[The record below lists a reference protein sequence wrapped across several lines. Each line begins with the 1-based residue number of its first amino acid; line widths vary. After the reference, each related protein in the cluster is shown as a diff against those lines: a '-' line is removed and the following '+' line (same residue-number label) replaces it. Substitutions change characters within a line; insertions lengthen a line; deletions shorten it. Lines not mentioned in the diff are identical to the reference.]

1 VTPDPPALDDI
12 LGGWLDRDELIHL
25 HSVRNQ
31 WGQAH
36 VNADLTSLSWLAI
49 PPYTVG
55 YHTGVLRVD
64 GRVCAAERFRWAP
77 WGVDREAAYDDLV
90 VRSTVS
96 MAYEAT
102 RVVWR
107 IEVSNASDRPRQV
120 ALSQDLFA
128 AVAHS
133 EVDWGWTY
141 GTPWSRGNYHDFH
154 ATERIRAETT
164 AQEPREAQLLPVG
177 ARPLRLGRPR
187 LPGIQRD
194 EDGDAML
201 IESALPDHST
211 ADVARDRL
219 PAVIGSVSEV
229 ALVSPT
235 GERTVVCGPYVLAS
249 DDAEWRVSPVVIEAG
264 TQVDIT
270 VVVADADQTGVI
282 LTHGNHADSLQV
294 GLRSGRPWLTIGG
307 EHVEAPHE
315 ISVGEIRLSVAVGDR
330 SASLCVDGTEVA
342 RTTEWW
348 RSGRWRAS
356 VERGVVVIDD
366 SDSPA
371 HAAYSVAPSPSQLT
385 VEDGRAVVQ
394 WQLSIEPGTS
404 HTVWVALELG
414 TDRAAIVKRA
424 QETAQHGQAELLA
437 VADRW
442 RRLWLNTFVSGNDD
456 HSGYLPVLETERT
469 GLARTYYTGILL
481 ALYLRNTGVSGLGPV
496 FLTGGPRLG
505 PTTTFFWDI
514 SEWARTASMLEPVG
528 IRAWIVAA
536 LRQPYDRSHSFDTRH
551 LLPVGNHYTANDYAL
566 FRCIQ
571 AYVGVTGDVGLLAEQ
586 AGSRTVI
593 DHLRQMAIQPDSARA
608 GYAGGIL
615 IDFGD
620 DPWELLECVPNYRHA
635 VVAFNAASVGMLRE
649 LAWLED
655 LLERPDEATALTARA
670 DELATAV
677 RGQYAGDGRWRIAH
691 PAGNDVIGHCLDF
704 QLVAAEM
711 ADDLEATVADELAD
725 FVENVLIDGD
735 WMHAL
740 APDDPIAP
748 FADRPDHGASGAFAG
763 WPGATAYGLVQL
775 GRTDAAADFL
785 GRLHRATS
793 GAVWGQAVELISG
806 GRYRVAERGA
816 SNRESSAGVA
826 ATEAIIAGLFGIKA
840 AIRSLEVPEGGTANR
855 FGTLRGVRAVGFDL
869 PATSDD
875 WRETVRTSLTGNGPG
890 RSLGTDR

>member
-1 VTPDPPALDDI
+1 VTPGLPALDDV
-12 LGGWLDRDELIHL
+12 LGGWLDRDELVHL
-25 HSVRNQ
+25 HSLRNQ

-49 PPYTVG
+49 PPYAVG

-64 GRVCAAERFRWAP
+64 GHVCPAQRFRWAP

-90 VRSTVS
+90 IRSTAS

-102 RVVWR
+102 RVLWR
-107 IEVSNASDRPRQV
+107 IKVSNTSDRIRQV
-120 ALSQDLFA
+120 ALAQELLA

-154 ATERIRAETT
+154 ATERIRAETI
-164 AQEPREAQLLPVG
+164 AQEPREAQLLPAD

-187 LPGIQRD
+187 PPGIQRD

-201 IESALPDHST
+201 IGSALPDHST
-211 ADVARDRL
+211 TDVDRDRL

-229 ALVSPT
+229 ALVSPG
-235 GERTVVCGPYVLAS
+235 GERTAVDGPWVLAS
-249 DDAEWRVSPVVIEAG
+249 DDAEWRLPPVVIEAG
-264 TQVDIT
+264 TRLDVD
-270 VVVADADQTGVI
+270 VVLADPAQTGVI

-307 EHVEAPHE
+307 EHVEAARE
-315 ISVGEIRLSVAVGDR
+315 IAAGAFRLSVTVGDR
-330 SASLCVDGTEVA
+330 SASLSVDGTELG

-356 VERGVVVIDD
+356 EEGGVVVIDD
-366 SDSPA
+366 TRSPG
-371 HAAYSVAPSPSQLT
+371 HAAYAVAPTPSQLT
-385 VEDGRAVVQ
+385 AEDGRAIAE
-394 WQLSIEPGTS
+394 WQLSIEPGAS
-404 HTVWVALELG
+404 QTVWVALELG
-414 TDRAAIVKRA
+414 VDRAAVVNRA
-424 QETAQHGQAELLA
+424 ADAARDGQAALAA

-442 RRLWLNTFVSGNDD
+442 RRLWLNAFMPGNDD
-456 HSGYLPVLETERT
+456 HSGYLPVLETQRA

-505 PTTTFFWDI
+505 PTTTFFWDHA
-514 SEWARTASMLEPVG
+514 EWARTASMLEPVG
-528 IRAWIVAA
+528 MRAWILAA
-536 LRQPYDRSHSFDTRH
+536 LAQPYDRSHSFDTRH
-551 LLPVGNHYTANDYAL
+551 LLPVGNHYAANDYAL

-571 AYVGVTGDVGLLAEQ
+571 AYVGVTGDVAFLAEH
-586 AGSRTVI
+586 AGARTVI
-593 DHLRQMAIQPDSARA
+593 DHLRHIAVPPDSARA
-608 GYAGGIL
+608 AYAGGIL
-615 IDFGD
+615 VDFGD

-635 VVAFNAASVGMLRE
+635 VVAFNAASVGMLRA
-649 LAWLED
+649 LAWLERQ
-655 LLERPDEATALTARA
+655 LERPDEATALTARA
-670 DELATAV
+670 AELTTAV
-677 RGQYAGDGRWRIAH
+677 RGQYAGGGRWRIAY

-711 ADDLEATVADELAD
+711 ADGLEAKVADELAD

-775 GRTDAAADFL
+775 GRTDAAAVFL
-785 GRLHRATS
+785 ARLHRATS
-793 GAVWGQAVELISG
+793 GALWGQAVEAIG
-806 GRYRVAERGA
+806 AGRYRVAERGA

-826 ATEAIIAGLFGIKA
+826 ATEAVIAGLFGIKA
-840 AIRSLEVPEGGTANR
+840 DIRSIEAPQGVTATR
-855 FGTLRGVRAVGFDL
+855 FGTLRGVRAIGFDL
-869 PATSDD
+869 PAASDN
-875 WRETVRTSLTGNGPG
+875 WREAMRSSLSGNSHA
-890 RSLGTDR
+890 RSHRGNR

>member
-1 VTPDPPALDDI
+1 VTPGLPALDDI
-12 LGGWLDRDELIHL
+12 LGGWLDADELVHL
-25 HSVRNQ
+25 HSLRNQ

-36 VNADLTSLSWLAI
+36 VNPDLTSLSWLAI

-64 GRVCAAERFRWAP
+64 GHVTAAQRSRWAP
-77 WGVDREAAYDDLV
+77 WGVDREAAFDDLV
-90 VRSTVS
+90 VRTTVS

-102 RVVWR
+102 RILWR
-107 IEVSNASDRPRQV
+107 IEVSNTSDRVRQV
-120 ALSQDLFA
+120 DLAQDLQA

-154 ATERIRAETT
+154 ATERIRAEAI
-164 AQEPREAQLLPVG
+164 AQEPRETQLLPTD
-177 ARPLRLGRPR
+177 ARPLRLGRAR

-211 ADVARDRL
+211 TDVARDRM
-219 PAVIGSVSEV
+219 PAVLGSVAEV
-229 ALVSPT
+229 AVVSPS
-235 GERTVVCGPYVLAS
+235 GKRTAVVGPYVLDSAE
-249 DDAEWRVSPVVIEAG
+249 AEWRLPPVVIEG
-264 TQVDIT
+264 GMRLDVD
-270 VVVADADQTGVI
+270 VVLADPAQTGAI
-282 LTHGNHADSLQV
+282 LTHGNHGDSLQI
-294 GLRSGRPWLTIGG
+294 GLRAGRPWLTIGG
-307 EHVEAPHE
+307 EHVEAAHE
-315 ISVGEIRLSVAVGDR
+315 IAAGDVRLSVVVGDR

-356 VERGVVVIDD
+356 AEGGVVVIDD
-366 SDSPA
+366 TRSPA
-371 HAAYSVAPSPSQLT
+371 CAAYAVAPSPSRLT
-385 VEDGRAVVQ
+385 VEDGRAVAQ
-394 WQLSIEPGTS
+394 WQLSIKPGAS
-404 HTVWVALELG
+404 QTVWIALELG
-414 TDRAAIVKRA
+414 VDRAAIVSGA
-424 QETAQHGQAELLA
+424 VDAANDGQAALVA

-442 RRLWLNTFVSGNDD
+442 RRLWRNTFLPGNDD
-456 HSGYLPVLETERT
+456 HSGYLPVLDTERD

-481 ALYLRNTGVSGLGPV
+481 ALYLRSTGVSGLGPV

-505 PTTTFFWDI
+505 PTTTFFWDL

-528 IRAWIVAA
+528 MRAWIKAA
-536 LRQPYDRSHSFDTRH
+536 LGQPYDTSHSFDTRN
-551 LLPVGNHYTANDYAL
+551 LLPVGNHYAANDYAL

-571 AYVGVTGDVGLLAEQ
+571 AYVGVTGDLGFLAEQ
-586 AGSRTVI
+586 AGGRTVI
-593 DHLRQMAIQPDSARA
+593 DHLRQVAIRPDAARA
-608 GYAGGIL
+608 AYGGGIL
-615 IDFGD
+615 VDFGA

-635 VVAFNAASVGMLRE
+635 VVAFNAASVGMLRA
-649 LAWLED
+649 LAWLERQLD
-655 LLERPDEATALTARA
+655 RPDEAAALTARA
-670 DELATAV
+670 AELATAV
-677 RGQYAGDGRWRIAH
+677 RGQYAGGGRWRIAH

-711 ADDLEATVADELAD
+711 ADDLEARVADELAD
-725 FVENVLIDGD
+725 FVETVLIDGD

-793 GAVWGQAVELISG
+793 GALWGQAVEAIG
-806 GRYRVAERGA
+806 AGRYRVAERGA

-826 ATEAIIAGLFGIKA
+826 ATEAIIAGLFGIEA
-840 AIRSLEVPEGGTANR
+840 DIRSLEAPRGMTATR
-855 FGTLRGVRAVGFDL
+855 YGTLRGVRAVGFDL
-869 PATSDD
+869 PAAPDN
-875 WRETVRTSLTGNGPG
+875 WRGALRAALATNR
-890 RSLGTDR
+890 

>member
-1 VTPDPPALDDI
+1 VTPGLPALDDI
-12 LGGWLDRDELIHL
+12 VGGWLDSDELVHL
-25 HSVRNQ
+25 HSLRNQ

-36 VNADLTSLSWLAI
+36 VNPDLTSLSWLAI
-49 PPYTVG
+49 PPYAVG

-64 GRVCAAERFRWAP
+64 GHVCAAQRFRWAP
-77 WGVDREAAYDDLV
+77 WGVDREAACDDLV
-90 VRSTVS
+90 VRTTAS

-102 RVVWR
+102 RVLWR
-107 IEVSNASDRPRQV
+107 VEVSNASDRPREV
-120 ALSQDLFA
+120 AVAQDLLA

-154 ATERIRAETT
+154 ATERIRAETI
-164 AQEPREAQLLPVG
+164 AQEPREAQLLPSG
-177 ARPLRLGRPR
+177 ARLLRLGRAR

-219 PAVIGSVSEV
+219 PSVIGSVTEV
-229 ALVSPT
+229 VLVSPS
-235 GERTVVCGPYVLAS
+235 GERTAVPGPFVLGTA
-249 DDAEWRVSPVVIEAG
+249 DAEWRLPPVVIEAG
-264 TQVDIT
+264 TRLDVD
-270 VVVADADQTGVI
+270 VVLADPDQTGVI

-307 EHVEAPHE
+307 EHVEAADE
-315 ISVGEIRLSVAVGDR
+315 ITAGELRLSVAVGDR
-330 SASLCVDGTEVA
+330 SASLCVDETEVA

-356 VERGVVVIDD
+356 AEHGVIVIDD
-366 SDSPA
+366 TRSPA
-371 HAAYSVAPSPSQLT
+371 CAAYAVAPLPSRLT
-385 VEDGRAVVQ
+385 VEDGRAVAE
-394 WQLSIEPGTS
+394 WRLSIEPGAS
-404 HTVWVALELG
+404 QTVWVALELG
-414 TDRAAIVKRA
+414 VDRAAIASRA
-424 QETAQHGQAELLA
+424 ADAARDGQAALAA

-442 RRLWLNTFVSGNDD
+442 RRLWLNAFKPGNGD
-456 HSGYLPVLETERT
+456 HSGYLPVLETERA
-469 GLARTYYTGILL
+469 GLARTYYTGTLL

-505 PTTTFFWDI
+505 PTTTFFWDL

-528 IRAWIVAA
+528 IRAWILAA
-536 LRQPYDRSHSFDTRH
+536 LRQPYDRSHSFDTRN
-551 LLPVGNHYTANDYAL
+551 LLPVGNHYAANDYAL

-571 AYVGVTGDVGLLAEQ
+571 AYVGVTGDVALLGEHAAE
-586 AGSRTVI
+586 RTVI
-593 DHLRQMAIQPDSARA
+593 DHLRHLAIPPDSARA
-608 GYAGGIL
+608 AYGGGVL
-615 IDFGD
+615 VDFGD

-635 VVAFNAASVGMLRE
+635 VVAFNAAAVGMLRA
-649 LAWLED
+649 LAWLERR
-655 LLERPDEATALTARA
+655 LERPDEATALTARA
-670 DELATAV
+670 AELATAV
-677 RGQYAGDGRWRIAH
+677 RRQYAGGGRWRIAH
-691 PAGNDVIGHCLDF
+691 PAGSDVIGHCLDF

-711 ADDLEATVADELAD
+711 ADDLEARVADELAD
-725 FVENVLIDGD
+725 FAENVLIDGD

-740 APDDPIAP
+740 APDDPIAA

-775 GRTDAAADFL
+775 GRTDAAADFV

-793 GAVWGQAVELISG
+793 GAVWGQAVEAIG
-806 GRYRVAERGA
+806 EGRYRVAERGA

-840 AIRSLEVPEGGTANR
+840 EIRSIEAREGVTTNR

-869 PATSDD
+869 PAASDD
-875 WRETVRTSLTGNGPG
+875 WLDAVRSSLAGNGHVPS
-890 RSLGTDR
+890 RTNR

>member
-1 VTPDPPALDDI
+1 VTPSPPALDDI
-12 LGGWLDRDELIHL
+12 LGGWLDRDELVHL
-25 HSVRNQ
+25 HSLRNQ

-36 VNADLTSLSWLAI
+36 VNPDLTSLSWLAI

-64 GRVCAAERFRWAP
+64 GHVPAAQRFRWAP

-102 RVVWR
+102 RVLWR
-107 IEVSNASDRPRQV
+107 IEVSNASDRPRHV
-120 ALSQDLFA
+120 DLAQDLLA

-154 ATERIRAETT
+154 ATERIRAETI
-164 AQEPREAQLLPVG
+164 AQEPREAQLLPTD
-177 ARPLRLGRPR
+177 ARPLRLGRAR

-201 IESALPDHST
+201 IVSALPDHST
-211 ADVARDRL
+211 TDVARDRL
-219 PAVIGSVSEV
+219 PAVIGSVTEV
-229 ALVSPT
+229 ALITPS
-235 GERTVVCGPYVLAS
+235 GERTTVRGPFVLAS
-249 DDAEWRVSPVVIEAG
+249 DDAEWRLPPVVIEAG
-264 TQVDIT
+264 TRLDVDI
-270 VVVADADQTGVI
+270 VLADPGQTGVI

-294 GLRSGRPWLTIGG
+294 GFRSGRPWLTIGG
-307 EHVEAPHE
+307 EHVEAAHE
-315 ISVGEIRLSVAVGDR
+315 ITAGELRLSVAVGDR

-356 VERGVVVIDD
+356 AERGTVVIDD
-366 SDSPA
+366 TRSPA
-371 HAAYSVAPSPSQLT
+371 CAAYAVAPSPSQLT

-404 HTVWVALELG
+404 KTVWIALELG
-414 TDRAAIVKRA
+414 VDRAAIVKHA
-424 QETAQHGQAELLA
+424 ADTARDGQAAVAA

-442 RRLWLNTFVSGNDD
+442 RRLWLNTFTSGNDD
-456 HSGYLPVLETERT
+456 HSGYLPVLETVRA
-469 GLARTYYTGILL
+469 GLATTYYTGILL

-505 PTTTFFWDI
+505 PTTTFFWDL
-514 SEWARTASMLEPVG
+514 SEWARTASMLEPLG
-528 IRAWIVAA
+528 MRAWIVAA

-551 LLPVGNHYTANDYAL
+551 LLPVGNHYAANDYAL

-571 AYVGVTGDVGLLAEQ
+571 AYVGVTGDVALLAEK
-586 AGSRTVI
+586 AGARTVI
-593 DHLRQMAIQPDSARA
+593 DHLRHIAIPPDSARA
-608 GYAGGIL
+608 AYAGGIL

-635 VVAFNAASVGMLRE
+635 VVAFNAASVGMLRA
-649 LAWLED
+649 LAWLEGQLD
-655 LLERPDEATALTARA
+655 RPDEATALTARA
-670 DELATAV
+670 AELAAAV
-677 RGQYAGDGRWRIAH
+677 RRQYAGGGRWRIAH

-711 ADDLEATVADELAD
+711 ADDLEARVADELAD

-793 GAVWGQAVELISG
+793 GAVWGQAVEAIG
-806 GRYRVAERGA
+806 AGRYRVAERGA

-826 ATEAIIAGLFGIKA
+826 ATEAIIAGLFGINA
-840 AIRSLEVPEGGTANR
+840 AIRSIEAPHGVTSNR
-855 FGTLRGVRAVGFDL
+855 FGTLHGVRAVGFDL
-869 PATSDD
+869 PAASEN
-875 WRETVRTSLTGNGPG
+875 WREAVQSSPTGNGHP
-890 RSLGTDR
+890 RPLRTTR

>member
-1 VTPDPPALDDI
+1 MPGPPALDDI
-12 LGGWLDRDELIHL
+12 LGGWLERDELVHL
-25 HSVRNQ
+25 HSLRNQ

-36 VNADLTSLSWLAI
+36 VNPDLTSLSWLAI
-49 PPYTVG
+49 PPYAVG

-64 GRVCAAERFRWAP
+64 GHVCAAERLRWAP
-77 WGVDREAAYDDLV
+77 WGVDREATYDDLV
-90 VRSTVS
+90 VRSSVS

-107 IEVSNASDRPRQV
+107 IEVSNASDRPREVVLAQE
-120 ALSQDLFA
+120 LLA
-128 AVAHS
+128 AVGHS

-154 ATERIRAETT
+154 ATERIRAETI
-164 AQEPREAQLLPVG
+164 AQEPREAQLLPSG
-177 ARPLRLGRPR
+177 ARPLRLGRAR
-187 LPGIQRD
+187 RPGIQRD
-194 EDGDAML
+194 EEGDAML

-211 ADVARDRL
+211 TDVARDRL
-219 PAVIGSVSEV
+219 PAVIGSVTEV
-229 ALVSPT
+229 ALLAPS
-235 GERTVVCGPYVLAS
+235 GERTAVRGPWVLAGA
-249 DDAEWRVSPVVIEAG
+249 DAEWRLPPVVIQAG
-264 TQVDIT
+264 TRLDID
-270 VVVADADQTGVI
+270 VVLADPAQTGVI

-307 EHVEAPHE
+307 EQVEATQQ
-315 ISVGEIRLSVAVGDR
+315 ISPGETRISVAVDDR

-356 VERGVVVIDD
+356 AENGVIVIDD
-366 SDSPA
+366 TRSQA
-371 HAAYSVAPSPSQLT
+371 CAAYAVAPSPSRLT
-385 VEDGRAVVQ
+385 VEDGRAVAE
-394 WQLSIEPGTS
+394 WRLSIEPGAS
-404 HTVWVALELG
+404 QTVLVALELG
-414 TDRAAIVKRA
+414 VDRAAVVKGA
-424 QETAQHGQAELLA
+424 ADTARDGQAALTA

-442 RRLWLNTFVSGNDD
+442 RRLWRNTFTPGNDD
-456 HSGYLPVLETERT
+456 HSGYLPVLETERA

-481 ALYLRNTGVSGLGPV
+481 ALYLRNTGVSPLGPV

-505 PTTTFFWDI
+505 PTATFFWDI

-528 IRAWIVAA
+528 MRAWILAA
-536 LRQPYDRSHSFDTRH
+536 LAQPYDTSHSFDTRH
-551 LLPVGNHYTANDYAL
+551 LLPVGNHYAANDYAL
-566 FRCIQ
+566 FRCID
-571 AYVGVTGDVGLLAEQ
+571 AYVGVTGDVALLAEH
-586 AGSRTVI
+586 AGATTVI
-593 DHLRQMAIQPDSARA
+593 DHLRHIAIPPDSARA
-608 GYAGGIL
+608 AYAGGIL

-635 VVAFNAASVGMLRE
+635 VVAFNAASVGMLRA
-649 LAWLED
+649 LAWLERR
-655 LLERPDEATALTARA
+655 LERPDEATALAA
-670 DELATAV
+670 AAAELATAV
-677 RGQYAGDGRWRIAH
+677 RRQYAGGGRWRIAH
-691 PAGNDVIGHCLDF
+691 PAGSDVIGHCLDF

-711 ADDLEATVADELAD
+711 ADDLETTVADELAG

-763 WPGATAYGLVQL
+763 WPGATAYGLVQI

-793 GAVWGQAVELISG
+793 GAVWGQAIEAIG
-806 GRYRVAERGA
+806 AGRYRVAERGA

-840 AIRSLEVPEGGTANR
+840 AIRSIEAPLGVTANR
-855 FGTLRGVRAVGFDL
+855 FGTLRSVRAVGFDL
-869 PATSDD
+869 PAASDD
-875 WRETVRTSLTGNGPG
+875 WSEAVRSSLTGNSHV
-890 RSLGTDR
+890 RSQRTDR

>member
-1 VTPDPPALDDI
+1 MTPGLPALDDI
-12 LGGWLDRDELIHL
+12 LGGWLDCDELAHL
-25 HSVRNQ
+25 HSLRNQ

-36 VNADLTSLSWLAI
+36 VNPDLTSLSWLAI
-49 PPYTVG
+49 PPYAVG

-64 GRVCAAERFRWAP
+64 GHVWAAERFRWAP
-77 WGVDREAAYDDLV
+77 WGVDREAANDGLV

-102 RVVWR
+102 RVLWR

-120 ALSQDLFA
+120 ALSQDLLA

-154 ATERIRAETT
+154 ATERIRAETI
-164 AQEPREAQLLPVG
+164 AQEPREAQLLPAG

-211 ADVARDRL
+211 TDVARDRL
-219 PAVIGSVSEV
+219 PAVIGSITEV
-229 ALVSPT
+229 ALVPPS
-235 GERTVVCGPYVLAS
+235 GERTVVRGPYVLAS
-249 DDAEWRVSPVVIEAG
+249 HDAEWRLPPVVIESG
-264 TQVDIT
+264 TRLDVD
-270 VVVADADQTGVI
+270 VVLADPAQTGVI

-315 ISVGEIRLSVAVGDR
+315 ITAGETRLSVVVGDR
-330 SASLCVDGTEVA
+330 SASLCVDGIEVA

-356 VERGVVVIDD
+356 AERGVIVIDD
-366 SDSPA
+366 TRSA
-371 HAAYSVAPSPSQLT
+371 ACAAYAVAPSPSRFT
-385 VEDGRAVVQ
+385 IEDGRAVAH

-404 HTVWVALELG
+404 QTVWVALELG
-414 TDRAAIVKRA
+414 VDRAAIINRA
-424 QETAQHGQAELLA
+424 ADTARDGQAAIAA

-442 RRLWLNTFVSGNDD
+442 RRLWLNTFTSGNDD
-456 HSGYLPVLETERT
+456 HSGYLPVLETERA

-481 ALYLRNTGVSGLGPV
+481 ALYLRNTGVSRLGTI

-505 PTTTFFWDI
+505 PTTTFFWDV

-528 IRAWIVAA
+528 MRAWIVAA
-536 LRQPYDRSHSFDTRH
+536 LGQPYDRSHSFDTRH
-551 LLPVGNHYTANDYAL
+551 LLPVGNHYAANDYAL

-571 AYVGVTGDVGLLAEQ
+571 AYVGVTGDVALLAEH
-586 AGSRTVI
+586 AGGRTVI
-593 DHLRQMAIQPDSARA
+593 DHLRQIAIPPDSARA
-608 GYAGGIL
+608 AYAGGIL
-615 IDFGD
+615 VDFGD

-635 VVAFNAASVGMLRE
+635 VVAFNAASVGMLRA
-649 LAWLED
+649 LAWLERQ
-655 LLERPDEATALTARA
+655 LERPDEATALTAHA
-670 DELATAV
+670 AELAIAV
-677 RGQYAGDGRWRIAH
+677 RGQYAGGGRWRIAH

-711 ADDLEATVADELAD
+711 ADDLEARVADELAD

-763 WPGATAYGLVQL
+763 WPGATAYGLVQI
-775 GRTDAAADFL
+775 GRTDAAANFL

-793 GAVWGQAVELISG
+793 GAVWGQAIEAIG
-806 GRYRVAERGA
+806 AGRYRVAERGA

-840 AIRSLEVPEGGTANR
+840 VIRSIEAPEGVTANR

-869 PATSDD
+869 PAASDN
-875 WRETVRTSLTGNGPG
+875 WREAVRSSLTGNGHV
-890 RSLGTDR
+890 RSQRANR

>member
-1 VTPDPPALDDI
+1 VTPGPPALDDI
-12 LGGWLDRDELIHL
+12 LGGWLDRDELVHL
-25 HSVRNQ
+25 HSLRNQ

-49 PPYTVG
+49 PPFAVG

-64 GRVCAAERFRWAP
+64 GHVCAAERFRWAP
-77 WGVDREAAYDDLV
+77 WGVDRETGYDGLA

-102 RVVWR
+102 RVLWR
-107 IEVSNASDRPRQV
+107 IEVLNPLDLPRQV
-120 ALSQDLFA
+120 TLAQDLLA

-154 ATERIRAETT
+154 ATERIRTETI

-177 ARPLRLGRPR
+177 ARPLRLGRAR
-187 LPGIQRD
+187 VPGIQRD

-211 ADVARDRL
+211 TDVARDRL

-229 ALVSPT
+229 VLVPPS
-235 GERTVVCGPYVLAS
+235 GERTTMRGPYVLAS
-249 DDAEWRVSPVVIEAG
+249 DDAEWRLPLVVIEAG
-264 TQVDIT
+264 AQLDVDIDL
-270 VVVADADQTGVI
+270 ADAAQTGVI

-294 GLRSGRPWLTIGG
+294 GLRAGRPWLTIGG
-307 EHVEAPHE
+307 EHVEAAHE
-315 ISVGEIRLSVAVGDR
+315 ITAGAVRLSVAVGDR
-330 SASLCVDGTEVA
+330 SASLCVDGAEVA

-356 VERGVVVIDD
+356 AERGTIVIDD
-366 SDSPA
+366 TRSSA
-371 HAAYSVAPSPSQLT
+371 CAAYAVAPAPSRMT
-385 VEDGRAVVQ
+385 IEDGRAVAE
-394 WQLSIEPGTS
+394 WRLSIEPGAS
-404 HTVWVALELG
+404 QTVWVALEIG
-414 TDRAAIVKRA
+414 VDRAAIVDRA
-424 QETAQHGQAELLA
+424 ADAARDGPAALAA

-442 RRLWLNTFVSGNDD
+442 RRLWLNTFAPGNDD
-456 HSGYLPVLETERT
+456 HSGYLPVLETERA

-481 ALYLRNTGVSGLGPV
+481 ALYLRNTGVSRLGPV

-505 PTTTFFWDI
+505 PTTTFFWDL

-528 IRAWIVAA
+528 MRAWIVAA
-536 LRQPYDRSHSFDTRH
+536 LAQPYDRSHSFDTRH
-551 LLPVGNHYTANDYAL
+551 LLPVGNHYAANDYAL

-571 AYVGVTGDVGLLAEQ
+571 AYVGVTGDVALLAEH
-586 AGSRTVI
+586 AGARTVI
-593 DHLRQMAIQPDSARA
+593 DHLRHIAIRPDLTRA
-608 GYAGGIL
+608 AYAGGIL
-615 IDFGD
+615 VDFGD
-620 DPWELLECVPNYRHA
+620 DPWELLECVPNYRHV
-635 VVAFNAASVGMLRE
+635 VVAFNAASVGMVRA
-649 LAWLED
+649 LAWLERR
-655 LLERPDEATALTARA
+655 LERPDEATALLARA
-670 DELATAV
+670 AELATAV
-677 RGQYAGDGRWRIAH
+677 RRQYAGRGRWRIAH
-691 PAGNDVIGHCLDF
+691 PAGTDVIGHCLDF

-711 ADDLEATVADELAD
+711 ADDLETSVADELAD
-725 FVENVLIDGD
+725 FAENVLIDGD

-775 GRTDAAADFL
+775 GRADAAADFL

-793 GAVWGQAVELISG
+793 GAVWGQAVEAIG
-806 GRYRVAERGA
+806 AGRYRVAERGA

-826 ATEAIIAGLFGIKA
+826 ATEAIVAGLFGIDA
-840 AIRSLEVPEGGTANR
+840 VIRSIEAPQGVTANH
-855 FGTLRGVRAVGFDL
+855 FGTLHGVRAVGFDL
-869 PATSDD
+869 PAATDT
-875 WRETVRTSLTGNGPG
+875 WPEAVRSALTGNGHV
-890 RSLGTDR
+890 RSQRASR

>member
-1 VTPDPPALDDI
+1 VTTGLPALDDI
-12 LGGWLDRDELIHL
+12 LGGWLDRDELVHL
-25 HSVRNQ
+25 HSLRNQ

-36 VNADLTSLSWLAI
+36 VNPDLTSLSWLAI
-49 PPYTVG
+49 PPYSVG

-64 GRVCAAERFRWAP
+64 GHVWAAQRFRWAP
-77 WGVDREAAYDDLV
+77 WGVDREAALDDLV

-102 RVVWR
+102 RVLWR
-107 IEVSNASDRPRQV
+107 IEVSNASDQPRQV
-120 ALSQDLFA
+120 ALAQDLLA
-128 AVAHS
+128 AVGHS

-154 ATERIRAETT
+154 ATERIRAETI
-164 AQEPREAQLLPVG
+164 AEEPREAQLLPAG
-177 ARPLRLGRPR
+177 ARPLRLGRAR

-211 ADVARDRL
+211 TDVARDRQ
-219 PAVIGSVSEV
+219 PAVIGSVTEV
-229 ALVSPT
+229 ALTSPT
-235 GERTVVCGPYVLAS
+235 GERTAVRGPYILAS
-249 DDAEWRVSPVVIEAG
+249 DDAEWRLPPVVIEAG
-264 TQVDIT
+264 ARLDVDF
-270 VVVADADQTGVI
+270 VLADPTQTGVI

-294 GLRSGRPWLTIGG
+294 GLRSGRPSLTIGG
-307 EHVEAPHE
+307 EHVEAAHE
-315 ISVGEIRLSVAVGDR
+315 ISAGAHRLSVAVDNC
-330 SASLCVDGTEVA
+330 SASLCVDGTQVA

-356 VERGVVVIDD
+356 DERGVIVIDD
-366 SDSPA
+366 TRSPA
-371 HAAYSVAPSPSQLT
+371 SAAYAVVPSPSRLT
-385 VEDGRAVVQ
+385 VEDGRAVAE
-394 WQLSIEPGTS
+394 WRLSIEPGS
-404 HTVWVALELG
+404 SQTVWVTLELG
-414 TDRAAIVKRA
+414 VDRTAILHRAA
-424 QETAQHGQAELLA
+424 ETARDGQAALAA

-442 RRLWLNTFVSGNDD
+442 RRLWINTFVAGNDD
-456 HSGYLPVLETERT
+456 HSGYLPVLDTERA

-481 ALYLRNTGVSGLGPV
+481 ALYLRNTGVSALGPV

-505 PTTTFFWDI
+505 PTTTFFWDL

-528 IRAWIVAA
+528 MRAWIVAA
-536 LRQPYDRSHSFDTRH
+536 LGQPYDRSHSFDTRH
-551 LLPVGNHYTANDYAL
+551 LLPVGNHYAANEYAL

-571 AYVGVTGDVGLLAEQ
+571 AYIGVTGDVALLAELVG
-586 AGSRTVI
+586 ARTVI
-593 DHLRQMAIQPDSARA
+593 DHLRQIAIPPDSARA
-608 GYAGGIL
+608 AYAGGIL
-615 IDFGD
+615 FDFGD

-635 VVAFNAASVGMLRE
+635 VVAFNAASVGMLRA
-649 LAWLED
+649 LAWLERRF
-655 LLERPDEATALTARA
+655 ERPDEATALTARA
-670 DELATAV
+670 TELATAV
-677 RGQYAGDGRWRIAH
+677 RRQYAGGGRWRIAH

-711 ADDLEATVADELAD
+711 ADDLEPRVAAELAD
-725 FVENVLIDGD
+725 FAEGVLIDGD

-793 GAVWGQAVELISG
+793 GAVWGQAVEAIG
-806 GRYRVAERGA
+806 AGRYRVAERGA

-826 ATEAIIAGLFGIKA
+826 ATEAIIAGLFGINA
-840 AIRSLEVPEGGTANR
+840 GIRSIEAPLGVTANR

-869 PATSDD
+869 PAASAS
-875 WRETVRTSLTGNGPG
+875 WHEAVRASLTGNGHV
-890 RSLGTDR
+890 RSRRTSQ